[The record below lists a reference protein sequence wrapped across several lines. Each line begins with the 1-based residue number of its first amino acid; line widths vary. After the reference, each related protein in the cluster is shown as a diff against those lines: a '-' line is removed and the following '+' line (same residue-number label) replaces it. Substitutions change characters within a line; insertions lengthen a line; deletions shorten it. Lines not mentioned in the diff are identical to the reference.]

1 MSNKHT
7 ININGSPRSAGLTF
21 YEWQGRTVIRTSK
34 SLQPRRQTRAQFK
47 VRMRFLHT
55 RTLWSAL
62 KDCCTPFFV
71 CAFSV
76 VPLSLPSSSRQS
88 VSLRNL
94 CRPGRQVFFRRLK
107 KNVYFCILFSTV
119 AMEKVY
125 IETYGCQMN
134 FADSE
139 VVGSIL
145 TAAGYGLC
153 DDLAEADYVL
163 INTCAIRDNAEQRVR
178 HRVRELRALQGR
190 RAGLRI
196 GVLGCMAERLQDRLM
211 AEEDNLS
218 FVCGPDA
225 YRRLP
230 DLLREVGEGRRRAEV
245 ELSTTET
252 YADIEPVRLGS
263 NGITAYISIMRG
275 CQNYCSYCVVPY
287 TRGRERSRD
296 PQTVVAE
303 ARELVAR
310 GYREVTLLGQNVNS
324 YGLTPSPSPS
334 GEGSGK
340 RVAFP
345 ELLELVAEV
354 DPQLRVRFATSH
366 PKDLS
371 DSLLQAMAA
380 HPNICRCIHLPVQS
394 GSDRMLKLM
403 NRKYTVEWYM
413 DRIAAIRR
421 YLPDCSITTDVIAGF
436 SSETEEDHQATLDLF
451 RRVRYDYAYMFKY
464 SLREGT
470 YAARHL
476 ADDVPDE
483 VKTRRLN
490 EIIALQGEI
499 ALENNRQE
507 VGREYEVLV
516 EGESH
521 RSKERLFGRNS
532 QNKVLVFDR
541 GDAQL
546 GTYRQVRVVDCT
558 AATLLGELV

>member
-1 MSNKHT
+1 
-7 ININGSPRSAGLTF
+7 
-21 YEWQGRTVIRTSK
+21 
-34 SLQPRRQTRAQFK
+34 
-47 VRMRFLHT
+47 
-55 RTLWSAL
+55 
-62 KDCCTPFFV
+62 
-71 CAFSV
+71 
-76 VPLSLPSSSRQS
+76 
-88 VSLRNL
+88 
-94 CRPGRQVFFRRLK
+94 
-107 KNVYFCILFSTV
+107 
-119 AMEKVY
+119 MEKVY

-145 TAAGYGLC
+145 REAGYTLC
-153 DDLAEADYVL
+153 TDLQEADFVL
-163 INTCAIRDNAEQRVR
+163 VNTCAIRDNAEQRVR
-178 HRVRELRALQGR
+178 HRVRELRALQNR
-190 RAGLRI
+190 CHKLRI
-196 GVLGCMAERLQDRLM
+196 GILGCMAERLQSRLM
-211 AEEDNLS
+211 EEEENVS

-230 DLLREVGEGRRRAEV
+230 QLLAQVRQGQRAAEV

-252 YADIEPVRLGS
+252 YADIEPVRLAS
-263 NGITAYISIMRG
+263 NGISAYISIMRG
-275 CQNYCSYCVVPY
+275 CQNYCAYCVVPY

-296 PQTVVAE
+296 PETIVREAQT
-303 ARELVAR
+303 LFDK

-324 YGLTPSPSPS
+324 YSWQTQDG
-334 GEGSGK
+334 
-340 RVAFP
+340 ACDFP
-345 ELLELVAEV
+345 ELMRRVALIA
-354 DPQLRVRFATSH
+354 PALRVRFATSH

-371 DSLLQAMAA
+371 DKLLEVMAA

-403 NRKYTVEWYM
+403 NRKYTVEWYL
-413 DRIAAIRR
+413 DRVDAIRR

-436 SSETEEDHQATLDLF
+436 STETLDDHRATLDLF

-470 YAARHL
+470 YAWRHL
-476 ADDVPDE
+476 ADDIPDDE
-483 VKTRRLN
+483 KTRRLN

-499 ALENNRQE
+499 ALENNRLE

-541 GDAQL
+541 EPASGISPAVP
-546 GTYRQVRVVDCT
+546 GTYRRVKVTSCT
-558 AATLLGELV
+558 AATLLGELVQ

>member
-1 MSNKHT
+1 
-7 ININGSPRSAGLTF
+7 
-21 YEWQGRTVIRTSK
+21 
-34 SLQPRRQTRAQFK
+34 
-47 VRMRFLHT
+47 
-55 RTLWSAL
+55 
-62 KDCCTPFFV
+62 
-71 CAFSV
+71 
-76 VPLSLPSSSRQS
+76 
-88 VSLRNL
+88 
-94 CRPGRQVFFRRLK
+94 
-107 KNVYFCILFSTV
+107 
-119 AMEKVY
+119 MEKVY

-145 TAAGYGLC
+145 REAGYTLC
-153 DDLAEADYVL
+153 TDLQEADFVL
-163 INTCAIRDNAEQRVR
+163 VNTCAIRDNAEQRVR
-178 HRVRELRALQGR
+178 HRVRELRALQNR
-190 RAGLRI
+190 CHKLRI
-196 GVLGCMAERLQDRLM
+196 GILGCMAERLQSRLM
-211 AEEDNLS
+211 EEEENVS

-230 DLLREVGEGRRRAEV
+230 QLLAQLRQGQCAAEV

-252 YADIEPVRLGS
+252 YADIEPVRLAS
-263 NGITAYISIMRG
+263 NGISAYISIMRG
-275 CQNYCSYCVVPY
+275 CQNYCAYCVVPY

-296 PQTVVAE
+296 PETIVREAQT
-303 ARELVAR
+303 LFDK

-324 YGLTPSPSPS
+324 YSWQTQDG
-334 GEGSGK
+334 
-340 RVAFP
+340 ACDFP
-345 ELLELVAEV
+345 ELMRRVALI
-354 DPQLRVRFATSH
+354 DPALRVRFATSH

-371 DSLLQAMAA
+371 DKLLEVMAA

-403 NRKYTVEWYM
+403 NRKYTVEWYL
-413 DRIAAIRR
+413 DRVDAIRR

-436 SSETEEDHQATLDLF
+436 STETLDDHRATLDLF

-470 YAARHL
+470 YAWRHL
-476 ADDVPDE
+476 ADDIPDDE
-483 VKTRRLN
+483 KTRRLN

-499 ALENNRQE
+499 ALENNRLE

-541 GDAQL
+541 EPASGISPAVP
-546 GTYRQVRVVDCT
+546 GTYRRVKVTSCT
-558 AATLLGELV
+558 AATLLGELVQ

>member
-1 MSNKHT
+1 
-7 ININGSPRSAGLTF
+7 
-21 YEWQGRTVIRTSK
+21 
-34 SLQPRRQTRAQFK
+34 
-47 VRMRFLHT
+47 
-55 RTLWSAL
+55 
-62 KDCCTPFFV
+62 
-71 CAFSV
+71 
-76 VPLSLPSSSRQS
+76 
-88 VSLRNL
+88 
-94 CRPGRQVFFRRLK
+94 
-107 KNVYFCILFSTV
+107 
-119 AMEKVY
+119 MEKIY

-145 TAAGYGLC
+145 TAAGYGLTETIE
-153 DDLAEADYVL
+153 EADFVL

-178 HRVRELRALQGR
+178 HRVRELRALQNR
-190 RAGLRI
+190 RAHLRVGI
-196 GVLGCMAERLQDRLM
+196 LGCMAERLQDRLM

-230 DLLREVGEGRRRAEV
+230 DLLRQVREGQKAAEV

-275 CQNYCSYCVVPY
+275 CQNYCAYCVVPY

-296 PQTVVAE
+296 PRTIVDE
-303 ARELVAR
+303 ARVLFDQ

-324 YGLTPSPSPS
+324 YQWSVDGGQSV
-334 GEGSGK
+334 G
-340 RVAFP
+340 FP
-345 ELLELVAEV
+345 ELMDRVASI

-371 DSLLQAMAA
+371 DRLLEVMAS

-394 GSDRMLKLM
+394 GSNRMLKLM
-403 NRKYTVEWYM
+403 NRKYTVEWYL
-413 DRIAAIRR
+413 DRVDAIRR

-436 SSETEEDHQATLDLF
+436 STETEEDHQATLDLF

-470 YAARHL
+470 YAWRHL
-476 ADDVPDE
+476 ADDIDDGE
-483 VKTRRLN
+483 KTRRLN
-490 EIIALQGEI
+490 EIIALQGQI

-541 GDAQL
+541 KDAVP
-546 GTYRQVRVVDCT
+546 GTYRRVRVTDCT
-558 AATLLGELV
+558 AATLLGELVQ